1 MIASMTGYGRSEK
14 NFDNYRIVIEI
25 STVNNRF
32 LDFQMRLPRTL
43 VDLEQKIRK
52 LLSSKIR
59 RGKVNFSIVV
69 EDNTQA
75 IGRLSLNTEIAD
87 MYFKILND
95 LNTRYNL
102 SGKIGMEHF
111 INLPDLITTET
122 SDVDLEKIWSDI
134 EPSCI
139 KALEGLY
146 QMRISEGENLYNDF
160 IERLKLLSKTIIK
173 IKNLSGNNASVY
185 RDKLEKRIQDIL
197 NDYPVDKQRI
207 ALEAALVAEKMDITE
222 EITRLGS
229 HVDNFDQSLKQ
240 NDAVGKRLTFILQ
253 EMHREANTI
262 ASKAAD
268 YQVTSLV
275 IDIKDELE
283 KLREQVLNI
292 E

>member
-75 IGRLSLNTEIAD
+75 IGRLSLNTEISD

-222 EITRLGS
+222 EITRLES

>member
-95 LNTRYNL
+95 LNTRFSRY
-102 SGKIGMEHF
+102 
-111 INLPDLITTET
+111 
-122 SDVDLEKIWSDI
+122 
-134 EPSCI
+134 
-139 KALEGLY
+139 
-146 QMRISEGENLYNDF
+146 
-160 IERLKLLSKTIIK
+160 
-173 IKNLSGNNASVY
+173 
-185 RDKLEKRIQDIL
+185 
-197 NDYPVDKQRI
+197 
-207 ALEAALVAEKMDITE
+207 
-222 EITRLGS
+222 
-229 HVDNFDQSLKQ
+229 
-240 NDAVGKRLTFILQ
+240 
-253 EMHREANTI
+253 
-262 ASKAAD
+262 
-268 YQVTSLV
+268 
-275 IDIKDELE
+275 
-283 KLREQVLNI
+283 
-292 E
+292 

>member
-75 IGRLSLNTEIAD
+75 IGRLSLNTEISD

-102 SGKIGMEHF
+102 LGKIGMEHF

-222 EITRLGS
+222 EITRLES

>member
-75 IGRLSLNTEIAD
+75 IGRLSLNTEISD

-222 EITRLGS
+222 EITRLES
-229 HVDNFDQSLKQ
+229 HVDNFNQSLKQ

>member
-222 EITRLGS
+222 EITRLES

>member
-1 MIASMTGYGRSEK
+1 
-14 NFDNYRIVIEI
+14 
-25 STVNNRF
+25 
-32 LDFQMRLPRTL
+32 
-43 VDLEQKIRK
+43 
-52 LLSSKIR
+52 
-59 RGKVNFSIVV
+59 
-69 EDNTQA
+69 
-75 IGRLSLNTEIAD
+75 
-87 MYFKILND
+87 
-95 LNTRYNL
+95 
-102 SGKIGMEHF
+102 
-111 INLPDLITTET
+111 
-122 SDVDLEKIWSDI
+122 
-134 EPSCI
+134 
-139 KALEGLY
+139 
-146 QMRISEGENLYNDF
+146 MRISEGENLYNDF

-222 EITRLGS
+222 EITRLES